1 MTPTRTDADIL
12 QETQR
17 LRQARRTWTT
27 ATQMLSLRLNL
38 ALPDSPL
45 DPVRYPHRA
54 TPATRRDID
63 ALNAGRRQI
72 AILNDRL
79 TQLSDERGKK
89 L

>member
-1 MTPTRTDADIL
+1 MTLTRTDQDVQLEA
-12 QETQR
+12 QR
-17 LRQARRTWTT
+17 LRQALRTWTA

-38 ALPDSPL
+38 ALPDGPL

-79 TQLSDERGKK
+79 TQLSYERGEK